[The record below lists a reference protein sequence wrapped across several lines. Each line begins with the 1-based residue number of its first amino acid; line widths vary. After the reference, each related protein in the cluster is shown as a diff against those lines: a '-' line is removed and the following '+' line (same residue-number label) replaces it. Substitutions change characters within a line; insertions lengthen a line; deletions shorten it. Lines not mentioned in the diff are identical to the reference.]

1 MDLEAYF
8 LYKFLFFC
16 QKCISS
22 QNFAYFCT
30 ENVYLLVRDIQI
42 SIYKRRKQSIV
53 NQLITI
59 TKRDSLL
66 KKDSPK

>member
-42 SIYKRRKQSIV
+42 SIYKRREQSIV

-59 TKRDSLL
+59 TKKRF
-66 KKDSPK
+66 SP

>member
-1 MDLEAYF
+1 MDLEAIFYINS
-8 LYKFLFFC
+8 YFFC

-59 TKRDSLL
+59 TKKRF
-66 KKDSPK
+66 SP

>member
-8 LYKFLFFC
+8 YINSIFLP
-16 QKCISS
+16 KCISS

-59 TKRDSLL
+59 TKKRF
-66 KKDSPK
+66 SP

>member
-8 LYKFLFFC
+8 LYKFLLFFA
-16 QKCISS
+16 KNVLVLKTLLI
-22 QNFAYFCT
+22 FCT

-59 TKRDSLL
+59 TKKRF
-66 KKDSPK
+66 SP

>member
-42 SIYKRRKQSIV
+42 SIYKEGN
-53 NQLITI
+53 NQLLIN
-59 TKRDSLL
+59 
-66 KKDSPK
+66 

>member
-8 LYKFLFFC
+8 YINSYFFAKNVLVLKTLLIFA
-16 QKCISS
+16 QKMYIS
-22 QNFAYFCT
+22 
-30 ENVYLLVRDIQI
+30 LVRDIQI

-59 TKRDSLL
+59 TKKRF
-66 KKDSPK
+66 SP

>member
-1 MDLEAYF
+1 MDLEAFFYINS
-8 LYKFLFFC
+8 YFFC

-42 SIYKRRKQSIV
+42 SIYKRRK
-53 NQLITI
+53 
-59 TKRDSLL
+59 
-66 KKDSPK
+66 